1 MTGSGR
7 FTVEYDPKA
16 VKEHRLRTFD
26 EIAEALRNAPPPTR
40 DDVSITR
47 DGERLDS
54 AEKVRAWV
62 ARENAL
68 RAEQERQ
75 GKDGSN
81 V

>member
-1 MTGSGR
+1 MALTDTDMLGVMS
-7 FTVEYDPKA
+7 EY
-16 VKEHRLRTFD
+16 RLRTVY
-26 EIAEALRNAPPPTR
+26 EMMEVLRNAPPRTS